1 MKQLQLQGNAIG
13 ANSKGLI
20 CLTDLW
26 RTAGSPE
33 NQRPSDWITSTECL
47 TLSAFLQDLANAGN
61 SHFGGIVTK
70 KGGSVKTK
78 GTWADWQLAM
88 AYAKYLSPA
97 FHVEVNEAYRQAK
110 AEEADPQLSVNKA
123 IARWRKLGKSDEWIA
138 ARTKGIVARNTLT
151 PVLASHGISGPDGY
165 ARCTDAT
172 YTPLFGGSAS
182 LIREKRELPAKANV
196 REHMSRLEL
205 AAIELAEML
214 ASQKIEDERLYGDG
228 ELQSACLIA
237 SRSVAKAVVNCKSE
251 PVLKSAF

>member
-1 MKQLQLQGNAIG
+1 MAMKELQVQSYAVELNGEMLN
-13 ANSKGLI
+13 
-20 CLTDLW
+20 LTSMW
-26 RTAGSPE
+26 KAAGSKA
-33 NQRPSDWITSTECL
+33 NRRPSDWQNT
-47 TLSAFLQDLANAGN
+47 DAGSQFIEHIALVVN
-61 SHFGGIVTK
+61 GGLKPLFKT
-70 KGGSVKTK
+70 TK
-78 GTWADWQLAM
+78 GKTGATWAHWQIGL
-88 AYAKYLSPA
+88 AYASYLSPEFA
-97 FHVEVNEAYRQAK
+97 AEVNQAYRQLK

-138 ARTKGIVARNTLT
+138 ARTNGILARNTLT

-182 LIREKRELPAKANV
+182 VIRDKRELPAKANV

-237 SRSVAKAVVNCKSE
+237 SRSVAKAVVTCKSE